1 MTEAKN
7 KALTVSP
14 GTTNKD
20 GFVFKWEGSF
30 EELESFVET
39 TLSLTGSWSPVRNGQ
54 KFTTNPKSI
63 TITFYNTTTLQIQ
76 GKSEDIKELKAFL
89 LKLTTPKNPREP
101 ANDECSHAVQSV
113 DTRLVVNDSSTAI
126 NNTACAEGSS

>member
-14 GTTNKD
+14 STTNKD

-39 TLSLTGSWSPVRNGQ
+39 TLSLTGSWSPVRDGQ

-63 TITFYNTTTLQIQ
+63 TITFYNNRTLQIQ
-76 GKSEDIKELKAFL
+76 GKKEDRE
-89 LKLTTPKNPREP
+89 KLIEDLRKLATPRNPREP
-101 ANDECSHAVQSV
+101 ANDECSGVVQSV
-113 DTRLVVNDSSTAI
+113 DTRLVVNDSTTAK
-126 NNTACAEGSS
+126 NTACAEGSS